1 MHQEI
6 VITMISFNYNLV
18 IFNFVK
24 ASFFFYL
31 KINCKDIMLDEI
43 LVSKHSLMLIISFHE
58 HIASSRTS
66 KLFFCLLTSWNGT
79 VCDERY
85 KYQSANRLK

>member
-6 VITMISFNYNLV
+6 IITMFLFNYNLV
-18 IFNFVK
+18 VLYFVK
-24 ASFFFYL
+24 AGFFFFNL

-43 LVSKHSLMLIISFHE
+43 LVSKHSLVLIISFHE

-66 KLFFCLLTSWNGT
+66 KLFFCLLTSWNGM
-79 VCDERY
+79 
-85 KYQSANRLK
+85 